1 MTSSSLSIIL
11 TREDNQRSLRCQ
23 AENKLIPGSSIQSSL
38 QLEVRFPPRVSLRWG
53 ANIDGANIA
62 AGQDIYMECVTSAN
76 PPVSRI
82 QWLHDGYRVEASRG
96 QGVLISG
103 LSLVIQVSLISV
115 PCNTGQKTFS
125 MFQSVAPGH
134 SGNYSCV
141 ASNTEGDAVSSLLR
155 LEVQHS
161 PVCSGPGL
169 QTIQLPLHLQA
180 EVVCRV
186 RAHPPPTSWWWTFNN
201 SVSMDSVSRDK
212 FSTNSTESVLR
223 YTPLTPQVK

>member
-1 MTSSSLSIIL
+1 MSQSAEVYSEDTGVTSSSLSIIL

-62 AGQDIYMECVTSAN
+62 AGQDIYMECVSSAN

-103 LSLVIQVSLISV
+103 LSLVIQVSLYSV
-115 PCNTGQKTFS
+115 PSNTDQKTSPCYRVWLLATLVTTPVWPPTLRVTPCPEFWS
-125 MFQSVAPGH
+125 S
-134 SGNYSCV
+134 
-141 ASNTEGDAVSSLLR
+141 ASS
-155 LEVQHS
+155 
-161 PVCSGPGL
+161 SGPCVWS
-169 QTIQLPLHLQA
+169 QA
-180 EVVCRV
+180 
-186 RAHPPPTSWWWTFNN
+186 
-201 SVSMDSVSRDK
+201 
-212 FSTNSTESVLR
+212 
-223 YTPLTPQVK
+223 